1 MPISLLGEISAKQ
14 IKELH
19 FRRTRQSVR
28 TDGEVE
34 LSK

>member
-1 MPISLLGEISAKQ
+1 MPISLLGEMPAEQ
-14 IKELH
+14 TKELQ